1 MHLIYKEDNIALL
14 FYFLYKSFTTAL
26 ELSSELSTCN
36 KCGKVEEVKLLILN
50 MERHISAN
58 YPLCDTLGNGWF
70 TNARFAYKAW
80 VVLLTS

>member
-1 MHLIYKEDNIALL
+1 MHLVDKEDNIALL

-26 ELSSELSTCN
+26 KLSSELSACN
-36 KCGKVEEVKLLILN
+36 KCGKVEEVKLLILD
-50 MERHISAN
+50 MERHISGN
-58 YPLCDTLGNGWF
+58 YPLCDTLGNGCF

>member
-1 MHLIYKEDNIALL
+1 MHLVDKEDNVALL

-26 ELSSELSTCN
+26 ELSSELSACN
-36 KCGKVEEVKLLILN
+36 KCGKVEEVKLLILD

-58 YPLCDTLGNGWF
+58 YPLCDALGNGCF